1 MLSREE
7 THMTKRSLELQ
18 LTDAE
23 ARLLQRRADMELATA
38 AEWSKRI
45 LVTIAAGVADV
56 VVNPTHT
63 DNHLEFPKS

>member
-1 MLSREE
+1 
-7 THMTKRSLELQ
+7 MTKRSLELQ

-38 AEWSKRI
+38 AEWSRRV

-56 VVNPTHT
+56 MVNPTHT